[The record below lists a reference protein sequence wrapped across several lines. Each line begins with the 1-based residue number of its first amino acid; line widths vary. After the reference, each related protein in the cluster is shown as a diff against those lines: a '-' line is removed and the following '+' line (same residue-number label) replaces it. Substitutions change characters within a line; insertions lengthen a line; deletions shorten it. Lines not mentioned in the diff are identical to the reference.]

1 MFKVLVF
8 PPPNGIFA
16 SFDTSKR
23 HLHDRT
29 NCTRGRKRRIALEQ
43 TRSDALVVTQNESK
57 IFLQLFLL
65 SFPVVCTPTFPW
77 FAACLPAIPFR
88 VETTPFNIVE
98 IYDDG

>member
-1 MFKVLVF
+1 MEY
-8 PPPNGIFA
+8 
-16 SFDTSKR
+16 
-23 HLHDRT
+23 LHPST
-29 NCTRGRKRRIALEQ
+29 NQNVTYTTEQTVQEGESGGLLEQ